1 MPSSN
6 DTCRDAAIEV
16 MLESDLDQ
24 VEAIE
29 REAFS
34 TPWPRDSFRYE
45 LRNPRAHNLVARVG
59 TEVVGYVC
67 VWLVAG
73 ELKINNVA
81 VRCDRRGRGLGA
93 RLLEA
98 VLDLARVRGCTEAT
112 LEVRPSNTEA
122 RALYE
127 RFGFREVGRRKRYYP
142 DSGED
147 AVLMTLDLP

>member
-6 DTCRDAAIEV
+6 DPGREGPIEA
-16 MLESDLDQ
+16 MAESDLDQ

-29 REAFS
+29 RDAF
-34 TPWPRDSFRYE
+34 TVPWPRESFRYE
-45 LRNPRAHNLVARVG
+45 LRNPRAHNLVARLEG
-59 TEVVGYVC
+59 RVVGYVC

-81 VRCDRRGRGLGA
+81 VRRDHRGRGVGA
-93 RLLEA
+93 RLIEA
-98 VLDLARVRGCTEAT
+98 VLDLGRSHDCFEAT
-112 LEVRPSNTEA
+112 LEVRPSNAQA
-122 RALYE
+122 RTLYE

-147 AVLMTLDLP
+147 AILMTLDLG